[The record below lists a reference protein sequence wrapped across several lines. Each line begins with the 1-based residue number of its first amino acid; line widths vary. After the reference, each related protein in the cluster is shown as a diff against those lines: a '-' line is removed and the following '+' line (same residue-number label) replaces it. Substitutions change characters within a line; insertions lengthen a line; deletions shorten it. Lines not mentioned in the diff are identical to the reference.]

1 MQHTENILYIVF
13 VKKTQAS
20 QLITIKDNK
29 PCAYIL
35 KICKKTGQSKKKI
48 KDGSPKPTWLLAQTS
63 NWFCQSCMH
72 MHDILVG

>member
-1 MQHTENILYIVF
+1 MQHTQNIFYIFF

-35 KICKKTGQSKKKI
+35 KVCKKTGQSKKTN
-48 KDGSPKPTWLLAQTS
+48 SRMAL
-63 NWFCQSCMH
+63 QSQP
-72 MHDILVG
+72 GY